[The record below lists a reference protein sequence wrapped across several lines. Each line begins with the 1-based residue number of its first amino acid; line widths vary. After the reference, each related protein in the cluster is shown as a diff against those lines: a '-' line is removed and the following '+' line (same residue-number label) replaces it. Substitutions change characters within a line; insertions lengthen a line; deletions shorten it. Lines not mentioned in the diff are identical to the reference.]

1 MKINKEPVVE
11 MRNIVKKFPGV
22 IAVNHVSLV
31 LYKNE
36 VLAILG
42 ENGAG
47 KTTLMN
53 ILYGLLRPDE
63 GEIFVEGRKV
73 FHHSPLDAIKNG
85 IGMVHQHFT
94 LVEDL
99 TVAENVFLG
108 LRKTGLIVNLKR
120 VVREVGEFARKLGF
134 EINPNTKVW
143 QLTAGEK
150 QKVEILKA
158 LFRNPKVLILD
169 EPTSVL
175 TPQDTKELF
184 SAIED
189 LKRQGLS
196 IIFISHK
203 LDEVLQIADR
213 IVVLRRG
220 KIAGELPRSEAEP
233 GLLAELM
240 VGKEMLFE
248 TKVLTREQI
257 GDVLLEVQ
265 DLRALGDRGNLAL
278 RGVSIKVK
286 SGEILGIA
294 GVSGNGQKEL
304 AEVIYGL
311 RKPIHGKVFF
321 LGRDI
326 TKSSVLERIRLGI
339 SYIPAERLKYGVVG
353 DLPLYENILLTRIIE
368 NQITTANLPLVPS
381 ILKPIN
387 NKVIEKLAIDV
398 ISKYN
403 VVTSS
408 HKALVKNLSGGN
420 IQRVIVGREI
430 ERGPRFLIAEE
441 PTAGLDIAATEFVR
455 KKLIDLKNS
464 GCGILLISSDL
475 SELLS
480 LSDKVAVMYEGEIVG
495 VFKNGEL
502 NIDDIGLMM
511 SGYKK
516 MHKERIDSYWA

>member
-1 MKINKEPVVE
+1 MTEKLIVE
-11 MRNIVKKFPGV
+11 MKDIVKKFPGV
-22 IAVNHVSLV
+22 IAVNRVSLA
-31 LYKNE
+31 LYRGE
-36 VLAILG
+36 ILAILG

-53 ILYGLLRPDE
+53 VLYGLLRPDE
-63 GEIFVEGRKV
+63 GEIFIEGRKV

-99 TVAENVFLG
+99 TIAENIILG
-108 LRKTGLIVNLKR
+108 LR
-120 VVREVGEFARKLGF
+120 EVGFIINSKKITRDIEEFTKKLGF
-134 EINPNTKVW
+134 RINPKTRVW

-184 SAIED
+184 RAVEN
-189 LKRQGLS
+189 LKQHGLS

-203 LDEVLQIADR
+203 LEEVLQIADR
-213 IVVLRRG
+213 IMVLRRG
-220 KIAGELPRSEAEP
+220 KVVGELPRSKADP
-233 GLLAELM
+233 KILAELM
-240 VGKEMLFE
+240 VGREILFE
-248 TKVLTREQI
+248 AEAQPRAQASGI
-257 GDVLLEVQ
+257 LLEAQ
-265 DLRALGDRGNLAL
+265 DIEALGDRGNLAL
-278 RGVSIKVK
+278 KGVNIRIKK
-286 SGEILGIA
+286 GEILGIA

-311 RKPIHGKVFF
+311 RKPTRGKIFF

-326 TKSSVLERIRLGI
+326 TKSSVLERIQLGV
-339 SYIPAERLKYGVVG
+339 SYIPAERLKHGVVG
-353 DLPLYENILLTRIIE
+353 DLPLYENVVLTRITE
-368 NQITTANLPLVPS
+368 DQIVNNLPLVP
-381 ILKPIN
+381 LNLRPIN
-387 NKVIEKLAIDV
+387 IKVLEKLAIDI

-408 HKALVKNLSGGN
+408 HRALVRNLSGGN

-430 ERGPRFLIAEE
+430 ERRPKLLIAEE

-455 KKLIDLKNS
+455 KKLIELRDS

-480 LSDKVAVMYEGEIVG
+480 LSDKIAVMYEGEIVG
-495 VFKNGEL
+495 VFRPGEL
-502 NIDDIGLMM
+502 YIDDIGLMM

-516 MHKERIDSYWA
+516 IPKERIDSYWV